1 MFKQNTGDSYILIG
15 ATSGLGWEFFL
26 QLPQNSSVLLVG
38 RMSSSQFQKQLT
50 NSFVSSEIKNND
62 RLEYFQTDLSKPEQW
77 SQLQDKIKKFSDQ
90 NSNLNLEKKSNSIV
104 KLDSSANSDSKLDS
118 KLDSNVDLN
127 SNSIANSNSNTKSNS
142 SQKTNSQ
149 IRIFYFAGGGPH
161 GAYSSK
167 KFSDHMWAMNVSY
180 LAFAS
185 ILHFVLNQFSNLKHL
200 QIIAI
205 GSSIAESKPDFHA
218 ASYSAAKH
226 ALKGLISSI
235 QLEYSQPDVRLF
247 SPGYM
252 KTKMLPPMAWVY
264 QLNGLVASPKQVASI
279 LSEWSLN
286 SAKQGCNANYNNLL
300 ETQ

>member
-50 NSFVSSEIKNND
+50 SSFVSSEIKNND

-90 NSNLNLEKKSNSIV
+90 NSNLYLEKKSNSIV
-104 KLDSSANSDSKLDS
+104 ELDSSANSDSKLDS
-118 KLDSNVDLN
+118 NVDSN
-127 SNSIANSNSNTKSNS
+127 SNSIANTKANSF
-142 SQKTNSQ
+142 QKTNSQ

-161 GAYSSK
+161 GVFASK

-180 LAFAS
+180 LAFAN

-205 GSSIAESKPDFHA
+205 GSSIAESKPDYHA

-235 QLEYSQPDVRLF
+235 QLEYSQADVRLF

-264 QLNGLVASPKQVASI
+264 QLNGLAASPKQVASI
-279 LSEWSLN
+279 LSEWSQD
-286 SAKQGCNANYNNLL
+286 STKQGCNANYNNLL
-300 ETQ
+300 KTQ